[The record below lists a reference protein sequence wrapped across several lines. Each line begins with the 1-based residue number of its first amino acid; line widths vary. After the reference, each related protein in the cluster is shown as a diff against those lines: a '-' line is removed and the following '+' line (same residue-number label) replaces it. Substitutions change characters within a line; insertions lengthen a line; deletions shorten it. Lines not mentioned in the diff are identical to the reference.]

1 VRAFFVAFHWEHISD
16 NYCNYGLKF
25 AKSLPVF
32 LNGSNVKGMT
42 LSEFTR
48 LDRKDQLNLTWDKGI
63 LHDHITHD
71 RHYYLLYRLY
81 DFFVELAFSAET
93 NDIIGVSSF
102 RS

>member
-1 VRAFFVAFHWEHISD
+1 M
-16 NYCNYGLKF
+16 KF
-25 AKSLPVF
+25 AKCIHVF
-32 LNGSNVKGMT
+32 STGSNVKGMT

-48 LDRKDQLNLTWDKGI
+48 LELKDQLNLIWDKGV

-71 RHYYLLYRLY
+71 RHYYLLYKLY
-81 DFFVELAFSAET
+81 DFFVELAFNAET